1 LLQWPQNAAKLR
13 RKSWKVLAQLH
24 SIVGQAGF
32 ILTLLLFVLLVQSSD
47 IERQVQEKV
56 DEFQNK
62 REKDR
67 KTLQE
72 EVSKGISICAEL
84 DSTMR
89 TMVEVIRAESQRISK
104 CEMQIEALGD
114 GDTIQFSFDAKQ
126 ADFES
131 LANQASSD
139 ITKIRASSK
148 RRRSS
153 LLKTLAVL
161 GNDSN

>member
-1 LLQWPQNAAKLR
+1 MLRSCEGKAGKYWHNFTPLLGR
-13 RKSWKVLAQLH
+13 LA
-24 SIVGQAGF
+24 
-32 ILTLLLFVLLVQSSD
+32 LFSRCYFSSCWVQSSD